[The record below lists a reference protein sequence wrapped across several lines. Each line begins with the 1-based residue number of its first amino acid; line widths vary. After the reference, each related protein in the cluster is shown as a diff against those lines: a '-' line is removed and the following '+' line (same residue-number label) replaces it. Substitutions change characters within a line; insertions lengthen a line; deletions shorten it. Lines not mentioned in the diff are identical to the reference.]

1 MENPTLYRKQSI
13 KDIEQRQTQP
23 LTSDESLQVN
33 NTISK
38 FFELFKLKHL

>member
-1 MENPTLYRKQSI
+1 MEKPQLYKKAPLSDVRNRNTFVPST
-13 KDIEQRQTQP
+13 DE
-23 LTSDESLQVN
+23 LTSVN

>member
-1 MENPTLYRKQSI
+1 MEKPTVYKKI
-13 KDIEQRQTQP
+13 P
-23 LTSDESLQVN
+23 LSSVKTRDTFTLSPEEETYVN

>member
-1 MENPTLYRKQSI
+1 MEKPTVYKKI
-13 KDIEQRQTQP
+13 
-23 LTSDESLQVN
+23 SLSSVKSRDTFTLSTEEKEGVD